1 MFKVTRLCVA
11 GISNKKTL
19 KMKNIKFKKI
29 NQNQHYFYFLPLSIL
44 GVFMF
49 FFNPLN
55 LGIRENKIYGLI
67 PILIAFLIMNY
78 FFLPI
83 NIVEYNS
90 KFIRIK
96 INSSIAKNINI
107 EELKSVNFNEDEL
120 QIVMNDN
127 KNLKF
132 DLKNIDS
139 QSKIRLEQI
148 LNKI

>member
-1 MFKVTRLCVA
+1 
-11 GISNKKTL
+11 
-19 KMKNIKFKKI
+19 
-29 NQNQHYFYFLPLSIL
+29 
-44 GVFMF
+44 MF

-132 DLKNIDS
+132 DLKNINS
-139 QSKIRLEQI
+139 QSRIRLEQI